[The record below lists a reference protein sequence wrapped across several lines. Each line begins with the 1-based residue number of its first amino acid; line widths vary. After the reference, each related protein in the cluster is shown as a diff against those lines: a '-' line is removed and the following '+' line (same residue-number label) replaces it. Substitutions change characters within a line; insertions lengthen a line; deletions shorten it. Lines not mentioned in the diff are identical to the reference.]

1 MNSSKVFLTFA
12 VVFLV
17 TTGVTLFRNGKVT
30 LQIAM
35 AEEQVKVFESMRL
48 KALGAPAGEAIECL
62 DYVRNYYPSGTKQAA
77 GSRLDNIVES
87 ARGAATREIIAHLR
101 IKTGKDF
108 GDDPSKWK
116 ATEIH
121 N

>member
-1 MNSSKVFLTFA
+1 MKIKTRKGKWLISAVLFWLAFA
-12 VVFLV
+12 PL
-17 TTGVTLFRNGKVT
+17 
-30 LQIAM
+30 

-62 DYVRNYYPSGTKQAA
+62 DYVRNYYPSGTKQAV